1 MGIRLPD
8 WGVLQGDCI
17 PNCVTCREENFTPFH
32 SAKVGMYDAE
42 VKPHREDMVRRDMA
56 EAFNIEIAQ
65 RLNEV
70 ARLLQEQG
78 SNPFRVQA
86 YRHEGQIIVPVLVE
100 AESPSLS
107 LALLMARKADYLY
120 KHTTCR
126 FALAQRPTKDPKGG
140 AYVWKDEAWHALP

>member
-1 MGIRLPD
+1 MIELDAHENRALSEFLSELIAERFDPEPKVD
-8 WGVLQGDCI
+8 QG
-17 PNCVTCREENFTPFH
+17 R
-32 SAKVGMYDAE
+32 
-42 VKPHREDMVRRDMA
+42 
-56 EAFNIEIAQ
+56 IA
-65 RLNEV
+65 R
-70 ARLLQEQG
+70 G
-78 SNPFRVQA
+78 P
-86 YRHEGQIIVPVLVE
+86 EGQIIVPVLVE